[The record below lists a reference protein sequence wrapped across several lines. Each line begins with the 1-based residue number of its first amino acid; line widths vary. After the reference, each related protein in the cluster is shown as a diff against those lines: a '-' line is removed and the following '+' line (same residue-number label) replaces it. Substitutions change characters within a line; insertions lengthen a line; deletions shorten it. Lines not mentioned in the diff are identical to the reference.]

1 MEGLLASAEESV
13 KQIPNFQLAQS
24 IYEYRLSPSANMKE
38 KIIEFIRDDSMGKYY
53 AALCAELEWEF
64 NGDFHSTMIEKNT
77 KDLEEIENKL
87 IDAKENHGD
96 MEVLDI
102 MFKKARHLSQVGDW
116 DTANSAFDEII
127 KKDKVSTGKKIE
139 AKLEQIRIFLFNND
153 IPKIKENIAAA
164 KVLIDKGG
172 DWDKRNRL
180 KVYEGLYFLMIRD
193 IKSASP
199 VLFDCIATFSCPELC
214 TYTKFM
220 FYALIANIM
229 TVSRIDLTK
238 KIVNNP
244 HVIGVIRDLPNIQN
258 LLKSIYNCEYS
269 KFFESLLTIHPDILS
284 DRYIG
289 PHVTYIVREYRI
301 LAYSQFLE
309 AYKSVMISSMA
320 HSFGLSVALLDSEL
334 SKFISSGRLNA
345 KIDKVGDVIETSR
358 ADKKNEQYGDV
369 IKKGDML
376 LNSIQ
381 KLVRLIDV

>member
-1 MEGLLASAEESV
+1 
-13 KQIPNFQLAQS
+13 
-24 IYEYRLSPSANMKE
+24 
-38 KIIEFIRDDSMGKYY
+38 
-53 AALCAELEWEF
+53 
-64 NGDFHSTMIEKNT
+64 MIEKNT

-87 IDAKENHGD
+87 IDAKENHGLITSTLLLTWSLTHSFTYLGD

-127 KKDKVSTGKKIE
+127 KKDKVSTGHSLAYYFSYLLTYSLTYSGKKIE

-172 DWDKRNRL
+172 DWDKRNRLKVFIHSLTHLLITHSLTHLLVL

-229 TVSRIDLTK
+229 TVSRFDHSLT
-238 KIVNNP
+238 
-244 HVIGVIRDLPNIQN
+244 H
-258 LLKSIYNCEYS
+258 
-269 KFFESLLTIHPDILS
+269 LLTHLL
-284 DRYIG
+284 
-289 PHVTYIVREYRI
+289 TYSLTR
-301 LAYSQFLE
+301 
-309 AYKSVMISSMA
+309 
-320 HSFGLSVALLDSEL
+320 
-334 SKFISSGRLNA
+334 
-345 KIDKVGDVIETSR
+345 
-358 ADKKNEQYGDV
+358 
-369 IKKGDML
+369 
-376 LNSIQ
+376 
-381 KLVRLIDV
+381 